1 VSAKLGWDWLD
12 FKDGLKNKTILVLLL
27 VITLSFV
34 AFVLVV
40 RIDSFVNV
48 DLYGF
53 GLQFST
59 NWVNDYWYF
68 AKLLWVFQ
76 GGCCILAVLS
86 LWPHSLRIKKSDSF
100 SVWAGVL
107 LPSLAFV
114 YQALSIVFLLGID
127 NIVYNRLYSFG
138 LDPSY
143 DWGLVYNPIRTPTLA
158 LMVVAL
164 IALIIPVIRTLKII
178 KIEIETEE

>member
-1 VSAKLGWDWLD
+1 
-12 FKDGLKNKTILVLLL
+12 
-27 VITLSFV
+27 
-34 AFVLVV
+34 
-40 RIDSFVNV
+40 
-48 DLYGF
+48 
-53 GLQFST
+53 
-59 NWVNDYWYF
+59 
-68 AKLLWVFQ
+68 
-76 GGCCILAVLS
+76 
-86 LWPHSLRIKKSDSF
+86 
-100 SVWAGVL
+100 VWAGVL

>member
-1 VSAKLGWDWLD
+1 LGGDWLD
-12 FKDGLKNKTILVLLL
+12 FKAWLKNKSILVLLL
-27 VITLSFV
+27 VILLSFV

-40 RIDSFVNV
+40 RIDSFINV
-48 DLYGF
+48 DLYDF

-59 NWVNDYWYF
+59 NWANDYWYF

-86 LWPHSLRIKKSDSF
+86 LWPHSLRPKKQDSF
-100 SVWAGVL
+100 SFWAGVL
-107 LPSLAFV
+107 LPSIAFV
-114 YQALSIVFLLGID
+114 YQALSIVFLVGID
-127 NIVYNRLYSFG
+127 NIMYNRLYSFG

-158 LMVVAL
+158 LMVIAL
-164 IALIIPVIRTLKII
+164 IALMIPIIRKLNII
-178 KIEIETEE
+178 KIEIVQKSE